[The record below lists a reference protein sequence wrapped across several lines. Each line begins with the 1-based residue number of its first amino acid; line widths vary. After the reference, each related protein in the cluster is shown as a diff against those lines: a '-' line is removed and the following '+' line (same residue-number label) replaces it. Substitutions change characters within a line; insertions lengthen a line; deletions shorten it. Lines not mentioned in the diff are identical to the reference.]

1 MDAAHHGR
9 EVAHLARAVAG
20 ARPVGRAAVPRHAD
34 DADVDVGRVAEQRQA
49 HEGRHIAEARHHR
62 AGDRLRERRLGGV
75 VHVVHFLSPRTERSR
90 GSSGRGP
97 HIGSHCG
104 CKRAFLAVT
113 NSSTAAT
120 KRSPSL
126 SPIMMLSATKPRRA
140 IQMPAA
146 IMSKKNSS
154 LASWL
159 PAAMSA
165 ALRIGRVVAWAVII
179 EPMPE
184 NWKAT
189 FSRRQIA
196 FRRWRIFSPRSFSAL
211 AAAGV

>member
-1 MDAAHHGR
+1 ADEVSPLRLAA
-9 EVAHLARAVAG
+9 
-20 ARPVGRAAVPRHAD
+20 
-34 DADVDVGRVAEQRQA
+34 
-49 HEGRHIAEARHHR
+49 
-62 AGDRLRERRLGGV
+62 LG
-75 VHVVHFLSPRTERSR
+75 
-90 GSSGRGP
+90 SGRDDGSLHAR
-97 HIGSHCG
+97 HIGSHFV

-120 KRSPSL
+120 NRSPSA

-146 IMSKKNSS
+146 IMSKKKSS

-159 PAAMSA
+159 PGAVWAAV
-165 ALRIGRVVAWAVII
+165 LIGRDVACAVII

-189 FSRRQIA
+189 FSR
-196 FRRWRIFSPRSFSAL
+196 WPR
-211 AAAGV
+211 G